1 MNPYAG
7 FVRTLGRTRA
17 FAWVASRLL
26 PPIDAHF
33 VGRSRS
39 LTTLGTDFPLC
50 YLTVRGR
57 RTGEARTVPLLFV
70 ADGERVVLIASNW
83 GRKNHPAWS
92 FNLDAAA
99 EATVTIR
106 GVARAMTS
114 RRATPEERERYWSQA
129 LAFWPGYAGYRRRVD
144 REIRVFVLEPWT
156 QA

>member
-1 MNPYAG
+1 MNLYAA

-26 PPIDAHF
+26 PPVDARF
-33 VGRSRS
+33 VGHRRS
-39 LTTLGTDFPLC
+39 LTTFGTDFPLC

-57 RTGEARTVPLLFV
+57 RTGEERTVPLLYV

-83 GRKNHPAWS
+83 GKRHHPAWS

-114 RRATPEERERYWSQA
+114 RRATQEERERYWSQA
-129 LAFWPGYAGYRRRVD
+129 LVFWPGYAGYRRSVD
-144 REIRVFVLEPWT
+144 REIRMFVLEPGR
-156 QA
+156 AR